1 MDGLLFLL
9 ILFWIFKA
17 IMKASKNQSS
27 KTKPKTT
34 SGTKS
39 RPTPKVYRPVQPTVQ
54 EPAYQPQE
62 PFSQPGEQS
71 QGSMAYVSTE
81 GMASQEGEDECDPSL
96 GHGQVPERGSVY
108 ADEIGG
114 DTIPAITPQSL
125 LQGVVMSE
133 ILQRPVSMRRR

>member
-1 MDGLLFLL
+1 MDGLLLLL

-27 KTKPKTT
+27 KTKSKPAPK
-34 SGTKS
+34 
-39 RPTPKVYRPVQPTVQ
+39 PKAYRPVQPAVQ
-54 EPAYQPQE
+54 EPVYQTQE

-96 GHGQVPERGSVY
+96 GHGQMPEPGSVY

>member
-34 SGTKS
+34 SGAKS

-62 PFSQPGEQS
+62 PFSQPGEQG

-81 GMASQEGEDECDPSL
+81 GMA
-96 GHGQVPERGSVY
+96 
-108 ADEIGG
+108 
-114 DTIPAITPQSL
+114 
-125 LQGVVMSE
+125 
-133 ILQRPVSMRRR
+133 